1 MCPDCHRAGHRADRG
16 QIRSIEN
23 PLEISVALAGLAIID
38 NVVSAHVHVLAPIV
52 LLEGSQVMHEEL
64 VVVNLMYKHTI
75 GEEYLIILPVSR
87 NVTVAATRS

>member
-1 MCPDCHRAGHRADRG
+1 M
-16 QIRSIEN
+16 
-23 PLEISVALAGLAIID
+23 
-38 NVVSAHVHVLAPIV
+38 SAHVHVLAPAV